1 MNRYGTDLPDEQGL
15 AVTAPPTL
23 RRGFSSHHE
32 KQTGTKLQFYPA
44 PPLTARTFSFFTQ
57 DIAQN
62 SRVLGTDWK
71 RRGLLIQNLSSQSV
85 YMSVGS
91 EAGFD
96 GTTFTDALEI
106 PVGTVYE
113 FPANACPVND
123 VYVVSA
129 SAGAHIVVIESTMA
143 GLK

>member
-1 MNRYGTDLPDEQGL
+1 MQEFATDLPQEQGGV
-15 AVTAPPTL
+15 AVSPPSL

-32 KQTGTKLQFYPA
+32 KQTGTRMQFYPT
-44 PPLTARTFSFFTQ
+44 PPLTSRTFSFFTQ

-71 RRGLLIQNLSSQSV
+71 RRGLLIQNLSGQSV
-85 YMSVGS
+85 FMSVGS
-91 EAGFD
+91 EAGYD
-96 GTTFTDALEI
+96 GSTFTDALEI

-129 SAGAHIVVIESTMA
+129 TAGAHILVIESTLA
-143 GLK
+143 GVK